1 MKIILTDSS
10 LRDGNHSV
18 KHTVSLDSIQRDCEF
33 ADRVG
38 IPIVEV
44 GHGNGLSASSLLI
57 GKAVNSDTEMLT
69 TARKSLK
76 KSKLGIHS
84 IPGLS
89 TLDDIKH
96 ALDCGVDIIR
106 VATHCTEAT
115 LSKSHIEHLSKSGNI
130 VYGVLMMSALI
141 AADELVEQA
150 KTMESYGATGI
161 IIMDSTG
168 SYLPGDVEERIIKL
182 KNALQISIGFH
193 AHNNLGC
200 AVANSLKAAEC
211 GAEFIDV
218 CIRGFGAGAGNAA
231 LEIMIPV
238 LEQSGFKVGIDF
250 KETIKEADKVMSY
263 LVPSQ
268 PVSAPIN
275 VLTGLKRLFSGFE
288 KPIVAASQLHEIEY
302 SSLIFELGNRKL
314 VAGQEDLIIEVAQSL
329 KNKITK

>member
-18 KHTVSLDSIQRDCEF
+18 KHTVSLDSIQRYCEF
-33 ADRVG
+33 ADRAG

-76 KSKLGIHS
+76 RSKLGIHS

-96 ALDCGVDIIR
+96 ALDCGVDIVR

-115 LSKSHIEHLSKSGNI
+115 LSKSHIEHLSKSGNV

-141 AADELVEQA
+141 TADELVEQA
-150 KTMESYGATGI
+150 KIMESYGANGV

-168 SYLPGDVEERIIKL
+168 SYLPCDVEERITQL
-182 KNALQISIGFH
+182 KNNLRVSVGFH

-200 AVANSLKAAEC
+200 AVANSLKAAEN

-218 CIRGFGAGAGNAA
+218 CIRGFGAGAGNAP

-268 PVSAPIN
+268 PISAPIN
-275 VLTGLKRLFSGFE
+275 ILTGLKRLFSGFE
-288 KPIVAASQLHEIEY
+288 KPIVAASQLHGIEY

-314 VAGQEDLIIEVAQSL
+314 VAGQ
-329 KNKITK
+329 